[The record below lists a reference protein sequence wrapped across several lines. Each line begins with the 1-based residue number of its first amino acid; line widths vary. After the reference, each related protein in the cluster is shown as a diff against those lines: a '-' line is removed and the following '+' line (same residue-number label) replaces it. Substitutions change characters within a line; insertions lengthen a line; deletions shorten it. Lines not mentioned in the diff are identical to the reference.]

1 MTNTILQRRLRTEA
15 ALHQGEELLLAV
27 AIAAGELGNLVN
39 QVLREFDLTHPRY
52 NALRI
57 LRGAGE
63 VGASCGDIG
72 ERMLISPP
80 DVTRLVDPLAR
91 RNWVERTRRADDRRV
106 VVLRLTPQGYQ
117 AVDDVREP
125 LERLYESI
133 AGGLGAK
140 ACADLVRGCENV
152 IDLVQ
157 TQVIRP

>member
-1 MTNTILQRRLRTEA
+1 MNILYQRLQTKRI
-15 ALHQGEELLLAV
+15 LHEGEEVLLAL

-39 QVLREFDLTHPRY
+39 QILRDFDLTHPRY
-52 NALRI
+52 SVLRI

-63 VGASCGDIG
+63 VGISCGEIG

-80 DVTRLVDPLAR
+80 DVTRLVDPLVR
-91 RNWVERTRRADDRRV
+91 RDWVVRTRSADDRRV
-106 VVLRLTPQGYQ
+106 VVLRLSPQGHQ
-117 AVDDVREP
+117 ALDDVRKP

-140 ACADLVRGCENV
+140 ECAELVRGCETV

-157 TQVIRP
+157 TEVIR